1 VLQRHWRGVLCWHAV
16 ELHGGAP
23 TIAVR
28 PSGARSQ
35 AADLVR
41 NASRCAHEVE
51 EAASCRLVRRG
62 SWVPASWWHTA
73 VRRPFRRPA
82 SRGTRLETIKQ
93 TPSPH
98 SGVAFSRS
106 PSSTSRLIAASA
118 LRRAGILSTM
128 SSKERATRTA
138 SFGVNRRESHDSSP
152 YYRRSLAPVTETKD
166 LDVSQPLLLDEILAK
181 SAEIMDEVADNSVAL
196 MVTSPP
202 YHVGKDYESD
212 ATFDEFLEM
221 LGTVLAETYR
231 KLQPGGR
238 AIVNVANLGRRP
250 YIPLSR
256 LVTGRMLAI
265 GYLMRAEII
274 WRKARGAGGNCA
286 WGSWRSPAN
295 PVVRDVHEYCLWFSK
310 GRFDRV
316 VKGHATIS
324 AEGFMEA
331 TLSVWEMPPER
342 ASRVKHPAPFPV
354 ELPRRFIQ
362 LYTYQGE
369 LILDPFMGSGS
380 TAVAAVETNR
390 HWIGYEI
397 DPVYCDLTRQRG
409 AEALTRRGTTETRI
423 S

>member
-1 VLQRHWRGVLCWHAV
+1 
-16 ELHGGAP
+16 
-23 TIAVR
+23 
-28 PSGARSQ
+28 
-35 AADLVR
+35 
-41 NASRCAHEVE
+41 
-51 EAASCRLVRRG
+51 
-62 SWVPASWWHTA
+62 
-73 VRRPFRRPA
+73 
-82 SRGTRLETIKQ
+82 
-93 TPSPH
+93 
-98 SGVAFSRS
+98 
-106 PSSTSRLIAASA
+106 
-118 LRRAGILSTM
+118 M
-128 SSKERATRTA
+128 SSQERATRTT

-166 LDVSQPLLLDEILAK
+166 LVVSPPLVLDEIFAK

-202 YHVGKDYESD
+202 YHVGKDYDSD

-250 YIPLSR
+250 YIPLSH

-295 PVVRDVHEYCLWFSK
+295 PVVRDVHEYCLCFSK

-324 AEGFMEA
+324 AEEFMEA

-362 LYTYQGE
+362 LYTYEGE

-397 DPVYCDLTRQRG
+397 DPVYCGLTRQRV
-409 AEALTRRGTTETRI
+409 AEALTRRGTTETAI